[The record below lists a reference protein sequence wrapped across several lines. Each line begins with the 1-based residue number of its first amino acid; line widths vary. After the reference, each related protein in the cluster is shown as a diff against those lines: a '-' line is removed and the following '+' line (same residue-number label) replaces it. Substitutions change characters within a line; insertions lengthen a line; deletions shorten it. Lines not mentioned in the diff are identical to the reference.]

1 MKKLFAILLATLT
14 LTASA
19 AEVITLVNGTAPS
32 QPNVATYIRTLE
44 VANRMQNKY
53 DFVIDMKPGAN
64 GALAL
69 KNMDL
74 SPSNRISTIAPAFIE
89 NAKSG
94 LINEADYVPLSSQGD
109 ACWAIITN
117 VGNTKQGLKSL
128 RGQREII
135 VGGTGFGNASHI
147 TAIILGE
154 HFGFDVRYVVYKAN
168 FDALVAM
175 AGNNGPNFV
184 IERIHNYKTFK
195 ERNPSLQVLG
205 VNCPHRNPLMPE
217 VKTVK
222 EQGFDTPTIFFAVVA
237 NVKMPAEKRQE
248 IADILEAAQR
258 QIGSDFL
265 LESADLFAP
274 QFNKPTVSVYDF
286 FVKRTSYMHYLTT
299 KYKNKIDE
307 ARK

>member
-1 MKKLFAILLATLT
+1 MKKLLAILLATLA
-14 LTASA
+14 LSATAR
-19 AEVITLVNGTAPS
+19 EVITLVNGTAPS
-32 QPNVATYIRTLE
+32 QPNVATYMRTLD
-44 VANRMQNKY
+44 VANSIQNKY
-53 DFVIDMKPGAN
+53 EFIIEMKPGAN

-74 SPSNRISTIAPAFIE
+74 SPSNRIATIAPAFVE

-117 VGNTKQGLKSL
+117 IGDTAKGLSSL
-128 RGQREII
+128 KGQREII

-147 TAIILGE
+147 TSLILAE
-154 HFGFDVRYVVYKAN
+154 QYGFNVRYVVYKAN

-195 ERNPSLQVLG
+195 DKNPALQVLG
-205 VNCPHRNPLMPE
+205 VNCPTRNPLMPA

-237 NVKMPAEKRQE
+237 NVKMPESKRQE
-248 IADILEAAQR
+248 IANILESAQR
-258 QIGSDFL
+258 KVGTAYL
-265 LESADLFAP
+265 LESADLVAP
-274 QFNKPTVSVYDF
+274 QHMTVPDF
-286 FVKRTSYMHYLTT
+286 FGKRVSQMHYLTT
-299 KYKNKIDE
+299 KYKDKINQ
-307 ARK
+307 AR